1 MPETATE
8 SAAEGCRPAAALV
21 LAGRIL
27 AVAALIVNPWV
38 AGRLAGAGLAGKL
51 LLLVAGASLAGYAVH
66 ALRAA
71 ARGESLGSW
80 LSRCH
85 AFAAAQV
92 FHFVLLFVLANAV
105 AALVKR
111 PPAPDVHLTDLY
123 LNPEQLYHEDRDFL
137 RRRVYPGRTDEEILE
152 LIQPPGSLHHPT
164 LEYVAPVVASKHY
177 NIGFEGVRLD
187 ASLKP
192 EEVPELLRGGAVW
205 LFGGST
211 MFGANISDN
220 ETVSAHLNVLAAPLR
235 HLNFGVPSYHQNL
248 EIDKLL
254 LLLRKGYRPQKV
266 VFLDGWNDLTALR
279 SGDFHPVEMP
289 AKSIHAYGSLC
300 SIDKLR
306 DGNAAAVLRRLP
318 AIDLLFRWQEAQ
330 LPPVAPSLDARGFE
344 NLFDPRSSYRA
355 QPLRHYD
362 WVRARQFDHATFL
375 ADLDRHKMRLAAYY
389 RSNDDFLGRLA
400 RAYGFEVHVFLQ
412 PMGSLSEANP
422 FLREGARL
430 TEHPYYQSTRG
441 LIDHARALVRDGE
454 LAHFHDLTQAAGDNP
469 TGFVDAAHYDSATCR
484 AIAQAMLPLLSRT
497 PPTRP

>member
-1 MPETATE
+1 
-8 SAAEGCRPAAALV
+8 
-21 LAGRIL
+21 
-27 AVAALIVNPWV
+27 
-38 AGRLAGAGLAGKL
+38 
-51 LLLVAGASLAGYAVH
+51 VH

-71 ARGESLGSW
+71 SLGESLGSW

-85 AFAAAQV
+85 SFAAAQV
-92 FHFVLLFVLANAV
+92 FHFLLLFVLANIA

-111 PPAPDVHLTDLY
+111 PPEPDIHLTDLY
-123 LNPEQLYHEDRDFL
+123 HNPEQLYQEDRDFL
-137 RRRVYPGRTDEEILE
+137 RRRIYPGRTDEEILE
-152 LIQPPGSLHHPT
+152 LIHPPGSLHHPT

-187 ASLKP
+187 PSLKP

-220 ETVSAHLNVLAAPLR
+220 ETVSAHLNTLALPRR

-254 LLLRKGYRPQKV
+254 LLLRKGYRPQQV

-279 SGDFHPVEMP
+279 SSDFHPVEMP

-306 DGNAAAVLRRLP
+306 DGNLAGVLRRLP
-318 AIDLLFRWQEAQ
+318 AIDLMFRWQEEQ
-330 LPPVAPSLDARGFE
+330 SPPAAASLNDQGFE
-344 NLFDPRSSYRA
+344 NLFDSRSSYRA
-355 QPLRHYD
+355 QPLRHYE
-362 WVRARQFDHATFL
+362 WVRARQFDHDVFL
-375 ADLDRHKMRLAAYY
+375 AALERHKMRLAVYY
-389 RSNDDFLGRLA
+389 RSNDDLLGRLA

-422 FLREGARL
+422 FLREGAHL

-441 LIDHARALVRDGE
+441 LIEHARSLVRDGE
-454 LAHFHDLTQAAGDNP
+454 LRHFHDLTQAAGDNP
-469 TGFVDAAHYDSATCR
+469 QGFVDAAHYDSATCR
-484 AIAQAMLPLLSRT
+484 AIAQAMLPYLSRNS
-497 PPTRP
+497 PPRP

>member
-1 MPETATE
+1 MSETVTE
-8 SAAEGCRPAAALV
+8 SAAEGCRPVFALV
-21 LAGRIL
+21 LVGRIL
-27 AVAALIVNPWV
+27 AAAALIVNPWV

-51 LLLVAGASLAGYAVH
+51 LLVGACTALVGYAVH

-71 ARGESLGSW
+71 NRGESLASW
-80 LSRCH
+80 LLRCH
-85 AFAAAQV
+85 AFAAAQL
-92 FHFVLLFVLANAV
+92 FHFALLFVLANAV
-105 AALVKR
+105 ALMVKR
-111 PPAPDVHLTDLY
+111 PPAPDIHLTDLY

-152 LIQPPGSLHHPT
+152 LIHPPGSLHHPT
-164 LEYVAPVVASKHY
+164 LEYVAPVVASRHY
-177 NIGFEGVRLD
+177 NVGFEGVRLD
-187 ASLKP
+187 ASIQP
-192 EEVPELLRGGAVW
+192 GEVPELLHGGAVW

-220 ETVSAHLNVLAAPLR
+220 ETISAHLNVLDAPRR

-279 SGDFHPVEMP
+279 SGDFHPAEMP

-306 DGNAAAVLRRLP
+306 DGNAVAVLRRLP
-318 AIDLLFRWQEAQ
+318 AVDLLLRWQEAQ
-330 LPPVAPSLDARGFE
+330 LPPVAPSLDGQGVE
-344 NLFDPRSSYRA
+344 NLFDVRSSYRT
-355 QPLRHYD
+355 QPLRHYE
-362 WVRARQFDHATFL
+362 WVRTRQFEHAAFL
-375 ADLDRHKMRLAAYY
+375 ADLDRQKTRFADYY
-389 RSNDDFLGRLA
+389 RANDDFLGRLA
-400 RAYGFEVHVFLQ
+400 RAYGFDVYVFLQ

-441 LIDHARALVRDGE
+441 LIDHVRALVRAGE
-454 LAHFHDLTQAAGDNP
+454 LQHFRDLTQAAGANP
-469 TGFVDAAHYDSATCR
+469 TGFVDAGHYNSATCR

-497 PPTRP
+497 PPIRP